1 MTKQVLFLIWVIGI
15 YLKFGP
21 WDLVLSY
28 GYALTLPALG
38 RRYAN

>member
-1 MTKQVLFLIWVIGI
+1 VIGI

-21 WDLVLSY
+21 WDLVPPY
-28 GYALTLPALG
+28 GYALTLPAAG